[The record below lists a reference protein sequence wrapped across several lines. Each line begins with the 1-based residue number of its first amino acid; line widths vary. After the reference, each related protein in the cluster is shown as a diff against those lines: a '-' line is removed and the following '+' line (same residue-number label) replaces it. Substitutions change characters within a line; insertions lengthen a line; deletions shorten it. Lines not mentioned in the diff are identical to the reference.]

1 MFKHCLILLLFMLP
15 VSASAHSPLVSL
27 SPQDGASLDQTP
39 SQIEMVF
46 KSPAKLI
53 KVDMLKLTAS
63 NNDSL
68 FGSLFGGSEGD
79 EISLQEDFLM
89 KVAEKHII
97 ALPSLISGNY
107 SVSWRAM
114 GQDGHLIKGDFS
126 FAVTGN

>member
-97 ALPSLISGNY
+97 VLPSLISGNY

>member
-97 ALPSLISGNY
+97 VLPSLISGNY

-126 FAVTGN
+126 FAVTSN